1 MLIIL
6 TFNLFKTYFLN
17 NYELHFGN
25 TSSIY
30 WSQMNNQETEDQ
42 LISEE
47 SADLFI
53 QHEYERLAEEHG
65 VSVDYYISEFT

>member
-1 MLIIL
+1 
-6 TFNLFKTYFLN
+6 
-17 NYELHFGN
+17 
-25 TSSIY
+25 
-30 WSQMNNQETEDQ
+30 MNNQETEDQ